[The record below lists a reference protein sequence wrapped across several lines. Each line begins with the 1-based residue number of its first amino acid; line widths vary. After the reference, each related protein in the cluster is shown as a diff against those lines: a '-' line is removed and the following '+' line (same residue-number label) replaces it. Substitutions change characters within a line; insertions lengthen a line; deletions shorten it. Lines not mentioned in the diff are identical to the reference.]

1 MATFN
6 GFKQAFA
13 RERLAV
19 TASTITLTPATY
31 MDSAASED
39 VRRRATGARVSIETA
54 AIRFTEDGSTP
65 SATGGA
71 EVGANGSVNDVIY
84 LDGYG
89 AIAGF
94 KMTRASGTDGVVQ
107 VVYYR

>member
-1 MATFN
+1 MAVFN
-6 GFKQAFA
+6 GMKQAFA
-13 RERLAV
+13 TERITVSNTAV
-19 TASTITLTPATY
+19 GLTVDTY
-31 MDSAASED
+31 NNAGAAVD

-54 AIRFTEDGSTP
+54 AIRFTEEGSTP
-65 SATGGA
+65 VITGGS
-71 EVGANGSVNDVIY
+71 EVGALGNVNDVIY

-94 KMTRASGTDGVVQ
+94 KAIRNTGTDGMIQ